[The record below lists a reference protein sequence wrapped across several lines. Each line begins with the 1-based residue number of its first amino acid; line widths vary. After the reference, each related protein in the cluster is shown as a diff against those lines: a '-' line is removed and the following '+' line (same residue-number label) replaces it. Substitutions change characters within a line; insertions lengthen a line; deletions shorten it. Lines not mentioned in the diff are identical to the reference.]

1 MAAHEACGILLPRS
15 GIKPMPFS
23 LEVWR
28 LIAGP
33 PGTSQMTIW
42 KSAMEEIHVAYRDT
56 VMYWWQASHQ
66 EKLNRAQKSIEWQ
79 YKGWK
84 KESVNRN
91 STTMKISLK
100 NKMLFKSKTFSSKQ
114 KLGEFITII
123 FARERSNS
131 GWSQVR
137 PDGNQNPRE
146 GIKNPET
153 SLQLFISG
161 GRHPS
166 AYSNNSLSAWN
177 RFIQK
182 AKTTGMLMINY

>member
-1 MAAHEACGILLPRS
+1 
-15 GIKPMPFS
+15 MPFS

-42 KSAMEEIHVAYRDT
+42 KSAREERHVVYRDT
-56 VMYWWQASHQ
+56 VMYWWQVSHQ
-66 EKLNRAQKSIEWQ
+66 EKLNRAQKSIGWQ
-79 YKGWK
+79 YKGWRK
-84 KESVNRN
+84 VSTWNT
-91 STTMKISLK
+91 TTMKISFK
-100 NKMLFKSKTFSSKQ
+100 NKMLLKSKTFSSKQ

-146 GIKNPET
+146 GRKSPET
-153 SLQLFISG
+153 SLPLFISG

-182 AKTTGMLMINY
+182 AKTIGMLMINY